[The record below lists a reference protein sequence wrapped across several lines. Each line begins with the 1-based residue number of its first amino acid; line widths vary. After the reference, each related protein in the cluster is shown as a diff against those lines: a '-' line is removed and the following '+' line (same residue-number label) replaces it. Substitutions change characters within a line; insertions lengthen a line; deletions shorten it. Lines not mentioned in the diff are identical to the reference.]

1 MSEMG
6 NYLDSKNITEI
17 QIDDAIRMWVSEK
30 KENYIHENSVG
41 EQVRFEI
48 DEIEEGYSQAC
59 ENAGIPRILRQRS

>member
-1 MSEMG
+1 MG

-30 KENYIHENSVG
+30 KENYIHENSAETAG
-41 EQVRFEI
+41 FEI

-59 ENAGIPRILRQRS
+59 ENAGIPRIFRQRS